1 MTWRFFTSG
10 ALSLRSVLIARRAS
24 SAEAVQSRNNP
35 QFKTLHGAS
44 PAALLLPANPSH
56 RGDLLFPWMLTLLWS
71 GFLRLQAK
79 LQLFCTPVHLL
90 PQLVVWLLYN
100 MEQSVHEETNHAKI
114 SSSCYTHTKICI
126 KAGLPKISGSGD
138 YFIGF
143 HTFSL
148 FPTFS
153 VGKLKALDKC
163 FVATPCLCLMDLT
176 PGCHSDDSFLQ
187 SWPGP
192 FTRKKL
198 SIQLT
203 DVRNKHEQNKT
214 TIKTTQKPAWNQRVS
229 NRQNKKLSL
238 DASAPLWLLSQNRM
252 KTRELKAMKMEG
264 AKPYHIKPAKVTEQ
278 RKGENQGCTQGL
290 KQLLTVLYT

>member
-1 MTWRFFTSG
+1 M
-10 ALSLRSVLIARRAS
+10 
-24 SAEAVQSRNNP
+24 
-35 QFKTLHGAS
+35 
-44 PAALLLPANPSH
+44 
-56 RGDLLFPWMLTLLWS
+56 
-71 GFLRLQAK
+71 
-79 LQLFCTPVHLL
+79 
-90 PQLVVWLLYN
+90 
-100 MEQSVHEETNHAKI
+100 HEETNHAKI
-114 SSSCYTHTKICI
+114 SSSCYTHKKICI

-148 FPTFS
+148 FPTYS

-176 PGCHSDDSFLQ
+176 PGCHLDDSFLQ

-214 TIKTTQKPAWNQRVS
+214 TIKTTQKPA
-229 NRQNKKLSL
+229 
-238 DASAPLWLLSQNRM
+238 
-252 KTRELKAMKMEG
+252 
-264 AKPYHIKPAKVTEQ
+264 
-278 RKGENQGCTQGL
+278 
-290 KQLLTVLYT
+290 